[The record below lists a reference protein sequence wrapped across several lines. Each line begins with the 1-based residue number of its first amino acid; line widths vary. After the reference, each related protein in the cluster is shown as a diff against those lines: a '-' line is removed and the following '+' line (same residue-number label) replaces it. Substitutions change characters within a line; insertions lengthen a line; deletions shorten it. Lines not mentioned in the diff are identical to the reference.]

1 MALLRSLRSLILG
14 ETWTIPLGVAVAVV
28 IAALLRSA
36 LSEHLWDELG
46 GFALAAMV
54 ALTLVL
60 SVARAPGSERA
71 VAENRTPSGG

>member
-14 ETWTIPLGVAVAVV
+14 ETWTIPIGVAAAVL

-36 LSEHLWDELG
+36 VSEQLWDELG

-54 ALTLVL
+54 AVTLVA
-60 SVARAPGSERA
+60 SIARSSTR
-71 VAENRTPSGG
+71 